1 MKMEICILNSKNV
14 AVIAII
20 LSIISLLFVW
30 MALIGPFKGKLK
42 KLIGEKLFVE
52 RFFLLII
59 TLLGLVI
66 IAIAAFCAGI
76 YITYGQM
83 ENIWDVISTI
93 ASWFGVAAS
102 ISAVWFAVR
111 VADKQN
117 KIELFEKRYEIYDI
131 VCRCENFA
139 GILKMATTRE
149 DMQMFFLLI
158 FCSIPMGERLNDTF
172 FIRMQYISIIDKMGR
187 SRFLFKDQNIEKH
200 LEKLTGALI
209 RVVGAS
215 LNISEKNMPYD
226 KILELVNLVNEERHK
241 MLLEVM
247 EKELTLK

>member
-139 GILKMATTRE
+139 ELLKIATTRE
-149 DMQMFFLLI
+149 DIQMLFLLI
-158 FCSIPMGERLNDTF
+158 FCNIPMGEKVNDSF
-172 FIRMQYISIIDKMGR
+172 FIRMHYISIIDKMRQSG
-187 SRFLFKDQNIEKH
+187 FLFKDQKIEEYLKN
-200 LEKLTGALI
+200 LTGALVQ
-209 RVVGAS
+209 VVGAG
-215 LNISEKNMPYD
+215 LNISEKNMPND
-226 KILELVNLVNEERHK
+226 KILQLMNLVNKEQYK
-241 MLLEVM
+241 MVLEAM